1 MARIIEEETICLH
14 EEDAI
19 SSKLWMDRLEAD
31 KTCTFYKDK
40 SNPPPFGSNLDKEVF
55 VMCIQTSFQVGV
67 FGHLSNGFIGI
78 DATHN
83 ITQYANFLLFT
94 IIVRDQWA
102 RGVLLLQHAI
112 NLVLILSNQV
122 FQWLGCLCLTEPRR

>member
-1 MARIIEEETICLH
+1 MARIIEEEMICLH

-31 KTCTFYKDK
+31 KTRTFYEDK

-55 VMCIQTSFQVGV
+55 VMCIQTSFQVGM
-67 FGHLSNGFIGI
+67 FGRLGNGFIGI

-83 ITQYANFLLFT
+83 ITQYADFLLFT

-102 RGVLLLQHAI
+102 RGVLLL
-112 NLVLILSNQV
+112 
-122 FQWLGCLCLTEPRR
+122 